1 MPSKLRGLRA
11 GREDL
16 MTAHTRCTITADD
29 TISLTTPIVGTQ
41 NICFE
46 NTSGAAR
53 GHEKSPRD
61 GYVYSSTDEDV
72 NGHVLYVRGIE
83 TGVSQDVPTHAF
95 K

>member
-1 MPSKLRGLRA
+1 M
-11 GREDL
+11 
-16 MTAHTRCTITADD
+16 
-29 TISLTTPIVGTQ
+29 
-41 NICFE
+41 
-46 NTSGAAR
+46 GAR
-53 GHEKSPRD
+53 KTPRD